1 MAAPI
6 GLPLQP
12 PQPSLGI
19 LILVTKSRCEPLLR
33 SRLLITEDCFVGKS
47 TLVAMTKKYMENNM
61 LRKTFFLTVLFAL
74 VMTSCGAPQASPLAA
89 PVATEPSAAM
99 TLIDGLG
106 RSVVMN
112 EAAKRVVSLAPSNT
126 EILYAVGAAEQVIG
140 RDEFSDYPEEA
151 KALPSV
157 GGSMGEYSVETIVS
171 LKPDLVLAAEINS
184 PELVKQL
191 EDLGLTVYYLKNP
204 TSFEELYVNLEIVAQ
219 LTGEDPTKLTDS
231 LKARVDAVDEKIMP
245 LSARPEV
252 FYEIDATDAAKPY
265 TYGPGTFGNLLIAR
279 AGGTNIGNELTDP
292 YPQISLEQI
301 VVSNPSF
308 ILLGDSMWGV
318 TAEAVASRPG
328 WETIEAVKSDQ
339 IFPIDDNLISRPGPR
354 LVDGL
359 EQLAKLLHPGVFQ

>member
-1 MAAPI
+1 
-6 GLPLQP
+6 
-12 PQPSLGI
+12 
-19 LILVTKSRCEPLLR
+19 
-33 SRLLITEDCFVGKS
+33 
-47 TLVAMTKKYMENNM
+47 M
-61 LRKTFFLTVLFAL
+61 LRKTFFLTVLLAL
-74 VMTSCGAPQASPLAA
+74 VMTACAPQAA
-89 PVATEPSAAM
+89 VATQPSAAM

-106 RSVVMN
+106 RSIVMN